1 MTIEDLKLYLRV
13 DGNEDDALIESLLTA
28 ATSYIQRTTGKT
40 KIVIAGI
47 ESDIATDEPYNTC
60 IKMLVAHWYE
70 NRGVEVIGALT
81 GISHSVDALIAH
93 ISLCGD
99 YV

>member
-1 MTIEDLKLYLRV
+1 MTVDDLKIYLRV
-13 DGNEDDALIESLLTA
+13 DGTDDDDLISGLIAA

-40 KIVIAGI
+40 KVVISAV
-47 ESDIATDEPYNTC
+47 EADISTDELYNIC
-60 IKMLVAHWYE
+60 LKMMIAHWYE
-70 NRGVEVIGALT
+70 NRGVEIAGNLT
-81 GISHSVDALIAH
+81 KISHSVDALVAH